1 MTRNESETRAELISP
16 KLALD
21 GWGVINPNA
30 SDPNVIDPTA
40 SDLSVIR
47 REVEITA
54 GRILGGGKR
63 AANLKC
69 DYVLEFK
76 GRKLAAVEA
85 KRESLSYTEGVRQ
98 AKDYAQRLQCRFAY
112 ATNGHEIYQIDMV
125 TGEEKQV
132 DRYLSPEEMWA
143 AAFSGGNNNG
153 VAEPEFTSTWRER
166 FSQIPFEKKGDWQ
179 PRYYQENAINQ
190 ALEAIAQGKDRIL
203 LTLATGTGKTCIA
216 FQITWKLFHSRW
228 SLQAAKN
235 PSKAKKRPRILFLA
249 DRNVLTKQAFND
261 FGAFGEDAVVRITP
275 SEIKKAK
282 GVPKNASIFMAI
294 FQTLMTDSATNAASN
309 GNVDSEE
316 ELESEDFE
324 QPLFTDTSDCNFR
337 HYPEDF
343 FDFIIIDEC
352 HRGGANDES
361 SWRDILN
368 YFSPAVQLGLTA
380 TPKRTD
386 NADSYKYFGE
396 PVYSYTLKEG
406 INDGFLTPFKVYPIV
421 GTMDEYVYTP
431 GDAVSFKG
439 EPEPGRVYKES
450 DFNRIITIPKRE
462 EKRVQYWM
470 DHINPKE
477 KTIVFCAT
485 QEHAGTVRDYINQ
498 YARAKKW
505 TTNPNYCVRITAND
519 GAAGDN
525 DLRTFCDNEKTI
537 PTILTTSRKL
547 STGVDARNVRN
558 IVLMRECKNMI
569 EFKQIIGRGT
579 RMYDGK
585 SSFTIYDFVKAHHN
599 FSDPEWDGEPL
610 PPEGK
615 IDAEP
620 CDICHTNP
628 CTCLCLDCGF
638 NPCNCQIDTLDEP
651 CDMCQQSPCQCS
663 EGSDGPCQNCGNT
676 PCSCATDDDD
686 EPSKPE
692 KIVITLTDGKTRQIQ
707 HMKSVLFMGA
717 NGDMLTAYQFIGE
730 MFGDLPRFFRN
741 EDELRNIWSDPTTR
755 EKLLTDLH
763 EAGYDD
769 EKLDSMKDI
778 IDAKDSDVY
787 DLLAYVAYARDTHTR
802 KERVFNAKPSIS
814 KAFTYKQVEF
824 IEFILDKYI
833 EDGVQE
839 LAAKKMRSLV
849 ELKYNTISDAAAEF
863 GSPAAIRDT
872 FIGFQRY
879 LYE

>member
-1 MTRNESETRAELISP
+1 MSRNESETRAELISP
-16 KLALD
+16 KLTSD
-21 GWGVINPNA
+21 GWGTNSSKNSGHSI
-30 SDPNVIDPTA
+30 
-40 SDLSVIR
+40 IR
-47 REVEITA
+47 REVGITA

-63 AANLKC
+63 ASKLSA
-69 DYVLEFK
+69 DYVLEFQ

-85 KRESLSYTEGVRQ
+85 KRENLGYTEGVRQ
-98 AKDYAQRLQCRFAY
+98 AKDYATRLQCRFAY
-112 ATNGHEIYQIDMV
+112 ATNGHDIYQIDML
-125 TGEEKQV
+125 TGDEQLVE
-132 DRYLSPEEMWA
+132 RYLSPEEMWA
-143 AAFSGGNNNG
+143 IAFNG
-153 VAEPEFTSTWRER
+153 EDGKAEPEYAITWRER
-166 FSQIPFEKKGDWQ
+166 FAHIPFECKGDWQ

-190 ALEAIAQGKDRIL
+190 ALEAIAKGKDRIL

-216 FQITWKLFHSRW
+216 FQLSWKLFNSRW

-235 PSKAKKRPRILFLA
+235 PSHAKKRPRILFLA

-275 SEIKKAK
+275 SEIKKAN

-294 FQTLMTDSATNAASN
+294 FQTLMTDSG
-309 GNVDSEE
+309 GNEEAE
-316 ELESEDFE
+316 ELESEEFDAE
-324 QPLFTDTSDCNFR
+324 QIKDTSNCRFR
-337 HYPEDF
+337 EYPEDF

-368 YFSPAVQLGLTA
+368 YFAPAVQLGLTA

-386 NADSYKYFGE
+386 NADSYKYFGD
-396 PVYSYTLKEG
+396 PVYSYTLKQG
-406 INDGFLTPFKVYPIV
+406 ISDGFLTPFKVYPIV

-431 GDAVSFKG
+431 GDAVTFKG
-439 EPEPGRVYKES
+439 EPEPGKVYKEG
-450 DFNRIITIPKRE
+450 DFNRIITMPQRE
-462 EKRVQYWM
+462 QKRVQYWM
-470 DHINPKE
+470 DHINPLD

-485 QEHAGTVRDYINQ
+485 QEHAGRVRDYINQ
-498 YARAKKW
+498 YAVKKGW
-505 TTNPNYCVRITAND
+505 TTNPSYCVRITAND
-519 GAAGDN
+519 GAAGEN

-579 RMYDGK
+579 RLYDGK
-585 SSFTIYDFVKAHHN
+585 SFFTVYDFVKAHHN

-610 PPEGK
+610 PPDDK
-615 IDAEP
+615 PDAEP
-620 CDICHTNP
+620 CELCHDNP
-628 CTCLCLDCGF
+628 CSCICEACSF
-638 NPCNCQIDTLDEP
+638 SPCNCGNETPDEP
-651 CDMCQQSPCQCS
+651 CRECNQSPCQCPDNGTY
-663 EGSDGPCQNCGNT
+663 EPCTNCGNT
-676 PCSCATDDDD
+676 PCSCDMGEGGGGTG
-686 EPSKPE
+686 KPE
-692 KIVITLTDGKTRQIQ
+692 KIFITLTDGKARQIQ

-717 NGDMLTAYQFIGE
+717 DGEMLTAKQFVE
-730 MFGDLPRFFRN
+730 QLFGDLPRFFGN
-741 EDELRNIWSDPTTR
+741 EDELRQIWSNPSTR
-755 EKLLTDLH
+755 EKLLADLY

-787 DLLAYVAYARDTHTR
+787 DLLAFVAYARETHTR
-802 KERVFNAKPSIS
+802 KERAATARPNIS
-814 KAFTYKQVEF
+814 SEFSYKQVEF

-833 EDGVQE
+833 KDGVQE

-872 FIGFQRY
+872 FIGFQKY
-879 LYE
+879 LYK

>member
-1 MTRNESETRAELISP
+1 MSRNESETRAELISP
-16 KLALD
+16 KLVLD
-21 GWGVINPNA
+21 GWGKADHSI
-30 SDPNVIDPTA
+30 
-40 SDLSVIR
+40 IR
-47 REVEITA
+47 REVSITA

-63 AANLKC
+63 GSKLSA
-69 DYVLEFK
+69 DYVLEFQ

-85 KRESLSYTEGVRQ
+85 KRESLGYTEGVRQ
-98 AKDYAQRLQCRFAY
+98 AKDYAARLQCRFAY
-112 ATNGHEIYQIDMV
+112 ATNGHDIYQIDML
-125 TGEEKQV
+125 TGDEQLV

-143 AAFSGGNNNG
+143 IAFDGANG
-153 VAEPEFTSTWRER
+153 QIEPDFTSTWREN
-166 FSQIPFEKKGDWQ
+166 FAKIPFECKGDWQ

-190 ALEAIAQGKDRIL
+190 ALEAIAKGKDRIL

-216 FQITWKLFHSRW
+216 FQLSWKLFKSRW

-235 PSKAKKRPRILFLA
+235 PSNAKKRPRILFLA

-275 SEIKKAK
+275 NEIKKAK

-294 FQTLMTDSATNAASN
+294 FQTLMTESG
-309 GNVDSEE
+309 GNEYAE
-316 ELESEDFE
+316 ELESEEFDSE
-324 QPLFTDTSDCNFR
+324 QIKDTSNCRFR
-337 HYPEDF
+337 EYPEDF

-361 SWRDILN
+361 SWREILN

-386 NADSYKYFGE
+386 NADSYKYFGD
-396 PVYSYTLKEG
+396 PVYSYTLKQG
-406 INDGFLTPFKVYPIV
+406 ISDGFLTPFKVYPIV

-431 GDAVSFKG
+431 GDAVTFKG
-439 EPEPGRVYKES
+439 EPEAGKVYKES
-450 DFNRIITIPKRE
+450 DFNRIITMPQRE
-462 EKRVQYWM
+462 QKRVQYWM

-485 QEHAGTVRDYINQ
+485 QEHAGMVRDFINQ
-498 YARAKKW
+498 YAVKQGW
-505 TTNPNYCVRITAND
+505 TTNPSYCVRITAND
-519 GAAGDN
+519 GAAGEN

-585 SSFTIYDFVKAHHN
+585 SFFTVYDFVKAHHN
-599 FSDPEWDGEPL
+599 FADPEWDGEPL
-610 PPEGK
+610 PPKDPIDEVPCEGC
-615 IDAEP
+615 E
-620 CDICHTNP
+620 NSP
-628 CTCLCLDCGF
+628 CTCVCETCGF
-638 NPCNCQIDTLDEP
+638 NPCNCKNEVPDEP
-651 CDMCQQSPCQCS
+651 CRKCNQTPCQC
-663 EGSDGPCQNCGNT
+663 EDEPCNVCGDIL
-676 PCSCATDDDD
+676 CSCDGGGGG
-686 EPSKPE
+686 EGPE
-692 KIVITLTDGKTRQIQ
+692 KIFITLKDGKVRQIQ
-707 HMKSVLFMGA
+707 HMKSVLFMGPD
-717 NGDMLTAYQFIGE
+717 GDMLTAHQFVEQLFGE
-730 MFGDLPRFFRN
+730 LPRFFGN
-741 EDELRNIWSDPTTR
+741 EDELREIWSNPSTR
-755 EKLLTDLH
+755 EKLLNDLH

-769 EKLDSMKDI
+769 EKLDSMRDI

-787 DLLAYVAYARDTHTR
+787 DLLAYVAYASETHTR
-802 KERVFNAKPSIS
+802 KERVKTAKKGIHSEYS
-814 KAFTYKQVEF
+814 YKQIEF
-824 IEFILDKYI
+824 IDFILDKYI

-863 GSPAAIRDT
+863 GSPVAIRET
-872 FIGFQRY
+872 FVGFQKY

>member
-1 MTRNESETRAELISP
+1 MNRNESETRAELISP

-21 GWGVINPNA
+21 GWGKAGHSI
-30 SDPNVIDPTA
+30 
-40 SDLSVIR
+40 IR
-47 REVEITA
+47 REVGITA

-63 AANLKC
+63 ASKLSA
-69 DYVLEFK
+69 DYVLEFQ

-85 KRESLSYTEGVRQ
+85 KREKLSYVEGVRQ
-98 AKDYAQRLQCRFAY
+98 AKDYAQRLQCRFGY
-112 ATNGHEIYQIDMV
+112 STNGHDIYQIDMH
-125 TGEEKQV
+125 TGEEKLV
-132 DRYLSPEEMWA
+132 DRFLTPEEMWA
-143 AAFSGGNNNG
+143 ITFNG
-153 VAEPEFTSTWRER
+153 DDGVSEPEYTSTWRTR
-166 FSQIPFEKKGDWQ
+166 FASIPFECKGDWQ

-190 ALEAIAQGKDRIL
+190 TLEAIAKGKDRIL

-216 FQITWKLFHSRW
+216 FQTAWKLFNSRW

-235 PSKAKKRPRILFLA
+235 PSNANKRPRILFLA

-261 FGAFGEDAVVRITP
+261 FGAFGDDAVVRITP

-294 FQTLMTDSATNAASN
+294 FQTLMTDSASN
-309 GNVDSEE
+309 IKAGKSIEALE
-316 ELESEDFE
+316 ELESEDYD
-324 QPLFTDTSDCNFR
+324 QPIITDTSQCNFR
-337 HYPEDF
+337 QYPEDF

-386 NADSYKYFGE
+386 NADSYKYFGD

-406 INDGFLTPFKVYPIV
+406 ISDGFLTPFKVYPIV

-431 GDAVSFKG
+431 GDVVTFKG
-439 EPEPGRVYKES
+439 EPEAGRVYKEG
-450 DFNRIITIPKRE
+450 DFNRIITMPQRE
-462 EKRVQYWM
+462 QKRVQYWM
-470 DHINPKE
+470 DHINPHD

-485 QEHAGTVRDYINQ
+485 QEHAGRVRDYINQ
-498 YARAKKW
+498 YAVKKGW
-505 TTNPNYCVRITAND
+505 TTNPTYCVRITAND
-519 GAAGDN
+519 GAAGEN

-558 IVLMRECKNMI
+558 IVLMRPCNNMI

-585 SSFTIYDFVKAHHN
+585 SFFTVYDFVKAHHN

-610 PPEGK
+610 PRDEKPGE
-615 IDAEP
+615 EP
-620 CDICHTNP
+620 CDICNDKP
-628 CTCLCLDCGF
+628 CTCVCETCGF
-638 NPCNCQIDTLDEP
+638 NPCNCVDAPSDES
-651 CDMCQQSPCQCS
+651 CDECNQSPCQCVV
-663 EGSDGPCQNCGNT
+663 EPCNECGNT
-676 PCSCATDDDD
+676 PCSCVPGEDDDKSD
-686 EPSKPE
+686 RPE
-692 KIVITLTDGKTRQIQ
+692 KIFITLTDGKVRQIQ

-717 NGDMLTAYQFIGE
+717 DGEMLTAKQFVE
-730 MFGDLPRFFRN
+730 QLFGDLPRFFGN
-741 EDELRNIWSDPTTR
+741 EDELRAIWSNPSTR
-755 EKLLTDLH
+755 EKLLADLQ

-787 DLLAYVAYARDTHTR
+787 DLLAFVAYARDTHTR
-802 KERVFNAKPSIS
+802 TERVTTAKKGIHSE
-814 KAFTYKQVEF
+814 FTYKQIEF
-824 IEFILDKYI
+824 IDFILDKYI

-872 FIGFQRY
+872 FIGFQKY
-879 LYE
+879 LYAR

>member
-1 MTRNESETRAELISP
+1 MSRNESETRAELISP

-21 GWGVINPNA
+21 GWGKAGHSI
-30 SDPNVIDPTA
+30 
-40 SDLSVIR
+40 IR
-47 REVEITA
+47 REVSITA

-63 AANLKC
+63 DSKLSA
-69 DYVLEFK
+69 DYVLEFQ

-85 KRESLSYTEGVRQ
+85 KRENLSYTEGVRQ
-98 AKDYAQRLQCRFAY
+98 AKDYATRLQCRFAY
-112 ATNGHEIYQIDMV
+112 ATNGHDIYQIDML
-125 TGEEKQV
+125 TGDEQLVE
-132 DRYLSPEEMWA
+132 RYLSPEDMWA
-143 AAFSGGNNNG
+143 IAFNAGSSKNG
-153 VAEPEFTSTWRER
+153 DGKSEPEFTSTWRET
-166 FSQIPFEKKGDWQ
+166 FAKIPFECKGDWQ

-216 FQITWKLFHSRW
+216 FQLSWKLFHSRW

-235 PSKAKKRPRILFLA
+235 PSNAKKRPRILFLA

-294 FQTLMTDSATNAASN
+294 FQTLMTDSASNANGSN
-309 GNVDSEE
+309 DVE
-316 ELESEDFE
+316 ELEELEDE
-324 QPLFTDTSDCNFR
+324 DYNQPIITDSSNCNFR
-337 HYPEDF
+337 KYPEDF

-361 SWRDILN
+361 SWRDILT
-368 YFSPAVQLGLTA
+368 YFAPAVQLGLTA

-386 NADSYKYFGE
+386 NADSYKYFGD
-396 PVYSYTLKEG
+396 PVYSYTLKQG
-406 INDGFLTPFKVYPIV
+406 ISDGFLTPFKVYPIV

-431 GDAVSFKG
+431 GDAVTFKG
-439 EPEPGRVYKES
+439 EPEPGKVYKEG
-450 DFNRIITIPKRE
+450 DFNRIITMPQRE
-462 EKRVQYWM
+462 QKRVHYWM
-470 DHINPKE
+470 DHINPIE

-498 YARAKKW
+498 YAVKKGW
-505 TTNPNYCVRITAND
+505 TTNPTYCVRITAND
-519 GAAGDN
+519 GAAGEN

-585 SSFTIYDFVKAHHN
+585 SFFTVYDFVKAHHN

-610 PPEGK
+610 PPKEK
-615 IDAEP
+615 PDEEP
-620 CDICHTNP
+620 CDICNNKP
-628 CTCLCLDCGF
+628 CACVCEVCGF
-638 NPCNCQIDTLDEP
+638 NPCNCENDTPGEP
-651 CDMCQQSPCQCS
+651 CNECNQSPCQCND
-663 EGSDGPCQNCGNT
+663 EPCNNCGDT
-676 PCSCATDDDD
+676 PCSCNTGEDGG
-686 EPSKPE
+686 ETGRPE
-692 KIVITLTDGKTRQIQ
+692 KIFITLTDGKVRQIQ

-717 NGDMLTAYQFIGE
+717 DGEMLTAKQFVE
-730 MFGDLPRFFRN
+730 QLFGDLPRFFGN
-741 EDELRNIWSDPTTR
+741 EDELRQIWSNPSTR
-755 EKLLTDLH
+755 EKLLADLQ

-769 EKLDSMKDI
+769 EKLDSMKEI

-787 DLLAYVAYARDTHTR
+787 DLLAFVAYARETHTR
-802 KERVFNAKPSIS
+802 KERVATAKPGIS
-814 KAFTYKQVEF
+814 SEFTYKQIEF

-849 ELKYNTISDAAAEF
+849 ELKYNTISDASAEF

-872 FIGFQRY
+872 FIGFQKY